1 MINLQNTQQNRLV
14 SKFDEYLN
22 KELNKSIEKIINTM
36 NGQLREFEQII
47 KQFFTGQIDDELQNM
62 IKMNMKQALLTNL
75 TNFTKKFKLNQKI
88 YSEKYKEFVGEEDP
102 TFDLSNN
109 FEESLNESKG
119 GFLKLENKMQLRDNE
134 LNLLLNNV
142 NELATIFK
150 DIQTLVMEQGSIL
163 DRIDYNI
170 EVAGDNVVKGKK
182 SLEKANEY
190 HKKNCFRNALL
201 ILTIVIFVEVIM
213 LIFKFL

>member
-1 MINLQNTQQNRLV
+1 MSNLQNTQQKRLV

-22 KELNKSIEKIINTM
+22 KELNKTIEKILTTIN
-36 NGQLREFEQII
+36 NQLRECEQII
-47 KQFFTGQIDDELQNM
+47 KKFFNNQIDDELQNR
-62 IKMNMKQALLTNL
+62 IKINMKQALLTNL
-75 TNFTKKFKLNQKI
+75 TNFTKKFKLNQKV

-102 TFDLSNN
+102 TFDISNN
-109 FEESLNESKG
+109 FGENLNNKKG
-119 GFLKLENKMQLRDNE
+119 DFLKLENKMQLRDNE
-134 LNLLLNNV
+134 LSLLLNNV

-170 EVAGDNVVKGKK
+170 EVAGDNVIKGKK
-182 SLEKANEY
+182 SLIKANEY

-201 ILTIVIFVEVIM
+201 ILIIIIFVEVLL

>member
-1 MINLQNTQQNRLV
+1 MINLQNTQQKRLV

-119 GFLKLENKMQLRDNE
+119 GFLKLENKIHLRDNE
-134 LNLLLNNV
+134 LNLL
-142 NELATIFK
+142 
-150 DIQTLVMEQGSIL
+150 
-163 DRIDYNI
+163 
-170 EVAGDNVVKGKK
+170 
-182 SLEKANEY
+182 
-190 HKKNCFRNALL
+190 
-201 ILTIVIFVEVIM
+201 
-213 LIFKFL
+213 

>member
-1 MINLQNTQQNRLV
+1 M

-22 KELNKSIEKIINTM
+22 KELNKSIEKTLNIM
-36 NGQLREFEQII
+36 NDQLRDCEYII
-47 KQFFTGQIDDELQNM
+47 KKFFNKDIDDDIQNR
-62 IKMNMKQALLTNL
+62 IKTNMKQSLLTNL
-75 TNFTKKFKLNQKI
+75 TNFTKKFKVNQKI
-88 YSEKYKEFVGEEDP
+88 YSEKYNDLVGEDDP

-109 FEESLNESKG
+109 IEENSNEKKG
-119 GFLKLENKMQLRDNE
+119 GFLKMDDSKRLKQRDNE
-134 LNLLLNNV
+134 LSLLLTNV

-170 EVAGDNVVKGKK
+170 DVAGDNVVKSKK
-182 SLEKANEY
+182 SLIKANEY
-190 HKKNCFRNALL
+190 HKQNCFRNI
-201 ILTIVIFVEVIM
+201 ILVLIVIIFIEVFM

>member
-1 MINLQNTQQNRLV
+1 M

-22 KELNKSIEKIINTM
+22 KELNKSIEKTLNIM
-36 NGQLREFEQII
+36 NDQLRDCEYII
-47 KQFFTGQIDDELQNM
+47 KKFFNKDIDDDIQNR
-62 IKMNMKQALLTNL
+62 IKTNMKQSLLTNL
-75 TNFTKKFKLNQKI
+75 TNFTKKFKVNQKI
-88 YSEKYKEFVGEEDP
+88 YSEKYKDLVGEDDP

-109 FEESLNESKG
+109 IEENSNEKKG
-119 GFLKLENKMQLRDNE
+119 GFLKMDDSKRLQQRDNE
-134 LNLLLNNV
+134 LSLLLTNV

-170 EVAGDNVVKGKK
+170 DVAGDNVVKSKK
-182 SLEKANEY
+182 SLIKANEY
-190 HKKNCFRNALL
+190 HKQNCFRNI
-201 ILTIVIFVEVIM
+201 ILVLIVIIFIEVFM

>member
-1 MINLQNTQQNRLV
+1 M

-22 KELNKSIEKIINTM
+22 KELNKSIEKTLNIM
-36 NGQLREFEQII
+36 NDQLRDCEYII
-47 KQFFTGQIDDELQNM
+47 KKFFNKDIDDDIQNR
-62 IKMNMKQALLTNL
+62 IKTNMKQALLTNL
-75 TNFTKKFKLNQKI
+75 TNFTKKFKVNQKI
-88 YSEKYKEFVGEEDP
+88 YSEKYKDLVGEDDP

-109 FEESLNESKG
+109 IEENSNEKKG
-119 GFLKLENKMQLRDNE
+119 GFLKMDDSKRLKQRDNE
-134 LNLLLNNV
+134 LSLLLTNV

-170 EVAGDNVVKGKK
+170 DVAGDNVVKSKK
-182 SLEKANEY
+182 SLIKANEY
-190 HKKNCFRNALL
+190 HKQNCFRNI
-201 ILTIVIFVEVIM
+201 ILVLIVIIFIEVFM

>member
-1 MINLQNTQQNRLV
+1 M

-22 KELNKSIEKIINTM
+22 KELNKSIEKTLNIM
-36 NGQLREFEQII
+36 NDQLRDCEYII
-47 KQFFTGQIDDELQNM
+47 KKFFNKDIDDDIQNR
-62 IKMNMKQALLTNL
+62 IKTNMKQALLTNL
-75 TNFTKKFKLNQKI
+75 TNFTKKFKVNQKI
-88 YSEKYKEFVGEEDP
+88 YSEKYKDLVGEDDP

-109 FEESLNESKG
+109 IEENSNEKKG
-119 GFLKLENKMQLRDNE
+119 GFLKMDDSKRLQQRDNE
-134 LNLLLNNV
+134 LSLLLTNV

-170 EVAGDNVVKGKK
+170 DVAGDNVVKSKK
-182 SLEKANEY
+182 SLTKANEY
-190 HKKNCFRNALL
+190 HKQNCFRNI
-201 ILTIVIFVEVIM
+201 ILVLIVIIFIEVFM

>member
-1 MINLQNTQQNRLV
+1 M

-22 KELNKSIEKIINTM
+22 KELNKSIEKTLNIM
-36 NGQLREFEQII
+36 NDQLRDCEYII
-47 KQFFTGQIDDELQNM
+47 KKFFNKDIDDDIQNR
-62 IKMNMKQALLTNL
+62 IKTNMKQSLLTNL
-75 TNFTKKFKLNQKI
+75 TNFTKKFKVNQKI
-88 YSEKYKEFVGEEDP
+88 YSEKYKDLVGEDDP

-109 FEESLNESKG
+109 IEENSNEKKG
-119 GFLKLENKMQLRDNE
+119 GFLKMDDSKRLQQRDNE
-134 LNLLLNNV
+134 LSLLLTNV

-170 EVAGDNVVKGKK
+170 DVAGDNVVKSKK
-182 SLEKANEY
+182 SLTKANEY
-190 HKKNCFRNALL
+190 HKQNCFRNI
-201 ILTIVIFVEVIM
+201 ILVLIVIIFIEVFM

>member
-1 MINLQNTQQNRLV
+1 M

-22 KELNKSIEKIINTM
+22 KELNKSIEKTLNIM
-36 NGQLREFEQII
+36 NDQLRDCEYII
-47 KQFFTGQIDDELQNM
+47 KKFFNKDIDDDIQNR
-62 IKMNMKQALLTNL
+62 IKTNMKQSLLTNL
-75 TNFTKKFKLNQKI
+75 TNFTKKFKVNQKI
-88 YSEKYKEFVGEEDP
+88 YSEKYKDLVGEDDP

-109 FEESLNESKG
+109 IEENSNEKKG
-119 GFLKLENKMQLRDNE
+119 GFLKMDDSKRLKQRDNE
-134 LNLLLNNV
+134 LSLLLTNV

-170 EVAGDNVVKGKK
+170 DVAGDNVVKSKK
-182 SLEKANEY
+182 SLTKANEY
-190 HKKNCFRNALL
+190 HKQNCFRNI
-201 ILTIVIFVEVIM
+201 ILVLIVIIFIEVFM

>member
-1 MINLQNTQQNRLV
+1 M

-22 KELNKSIEKIINTM
+22 KELNKSIEKTLNIM
-36 NGQLREFEQII
+36 NDQLRDCEYII
-47 KQFFTGQIDDELQNM
+47 KKFFNKDIDDDIQNR
-62 IKMNMKQALLTNL
+62 IKTNMKQSLLTNL
-75 TNFTKKFKLNQKI
+75 TNFTKKFKVNQKI
-88 YSEKYKEFVGEEDP
+88 YSEKYKDLVGEDDP

-109 FEESLNESKG
+109 IEENSNEKKG
-119 GFLKLENKMQLRDNE
+119 GFLKMDDSKRLKQRDNE
-134 LNLLLNNV
+134 LSLLLTNV

-170 EVAGDNVVKGKK
+170 DVAGDNVVKSKK
-182 SLEKANEY
+182 SLIKANEY
-190 HKKNCFRNALL
+190 HKQNCFRNI
-201 ILTIVIFVEVIM
+201 ILVLIVIIFIEVFM

>member
-1 MINLQNTQQNRLV
+1 MNNLQNTQQKRLV

-142 NELATIFK
+142 TELATIFK

-201 ILTIVIFVEVIM
+201 ILTIVIFIEVIM

>member
-1 MINLQNTQQNRLV
+1 M

-22 KELNKSIEKIINTM
+22 KELNKSIEKTLNIM
-36 NGQLREFEQII
+36 NDQLRDCEYII
-47 KQFFTGQIDDELQNM
+47 KKFFNKDIDDDIQNR
-62 IKMNMKQALLTNL
+62 IKTNMKQALLTNL
-75 TNFTKKFKLNQKI
+75 TNFTKKFKVNQKI
-88 YSEKYKEFVGEEDP
+88 YSEKYKDLVGEDDP

-109 FEESLNESKG
+109 IEENSNEKKG
-119 GFLKLENKMQLRDNE
+119 GFLKTDDSKRLQQRDNE
-134 LNLLLNNV
+134 LSLLLTNV

-170 EVAGDNVVKGKK
+170 DVAGDNVVKSKK
-182 SLEKANEY
+182 SLTKANEY
-190 HKKNCFRNALL
+190 HKQNCFRNI
-201 ILTIVIFVEVIM
+201 ILVLIVIIFIEVFM

>member
-1 MINLQNTQQNRLV
+1 MV

-22 KELNKSIEKIINTM
+22 KELNRTIEKILNEMNT
-36 NGQLREFEQII
+36 QLKECENII
-47 KQFFTGQIDDELQNM
+47 KKYFNIQIDNETQNQ
-62 IKMNMKQALLTNL
+62 IKINMKQTLFTNF

-88 YSEKYKEFVGEEDP
+88 YAEKYKEFVGEDDP
-102 TFDLSNN
+102 TFDLSRRTNDN
-109 FEESLNESKG
+109 HNDKKGDFLKTEESKHVL
-119 GFLKLENKMQLRDNE
+119 QQRDNE
-134 LNLLLNNV
+134 LSLLLNNV
-142 NELATIFK
+142 SELSNIFK

-170 EVAGDNVVKGKK
+170 ELAGDNVIK
-182 SLEKANEY
+182 SKNSITKANEY

-201 ILTIVIFVEVIM
+201 ALIIIIFIEAFL

>member
-1 MINLQNTQQNRLV
+1 M

-22 KELNKSIEKIINTM
+22 KELNKSIEKTLNIM
-36 NGQLREFEQII
+36 NDQLRDCEYII
-47 KQFFTGQIDDELQNM
+47 KKFFNKDIDDDIQNR
-62 IKMNMKQALLTNL
+62 IKTNMKQALLTNL
-75 TNFTKKFKLNQKI
+75 TNFTKKFKVNQKI
-88 YSEKYKEFVGEEDP
+88 YSEKYKDLVGEDDP

-109 FEESLNESKG
+109 IEENSNEKKG
-119 GFLKLENKMQLRDNE
+119 GFLKMDDSKRLQQRDNE
-134 LNLLLNNV
+134 LSLLLTNV

-170 EVAGDNVVKGKK
+170 DVAGDNVVKSKK
-182 SLEKANEY
+182 SLIKANEY
-190 HKKNCFRNALL
+190 HKQNCFRNI
-201 ILTIVIFVEVIM
+201 ILVLIVIIFIEVFM

>member
-1 MINLQNTQQNRLV
+1 M

-22 KELNKSIEKIINTM
+22 KELNKSIEKTLNIM
-36 NGQLREFEQII
+36 NDQLRDCEYII
-47 KQFFTGQIDDELQNM
+47 KKFFNKDIDDDIQNR
-62 IKMNMKQALLTNL
+62 IKSNMKQSLLTNL
-75 TNFTKKFKLNQKI
+75 TNFTKKFKVNQKI
-88 YSEKYKEFVGEEDP
+88 YSEKYKDLVGEDDP

-109 FEESLNESKG
+109 IEENSNEKKG
-119 GFLKLENKMQLRDNE
+119 GFLKMDDSKRLQQRDNE
-134 LNLLLNNV
+134 LSLLLTNV

-170 EVAGDNVVKGKK
+170 DVAGDNVVKSKK
-182 SLEKANEY
+182 SLTKANEY
-190 HKKNCFRNALL
+190 HKQNCFRNI
-201 ILTIVIFVEVIM
+201 ILVLIVIIFIEVFM

>member
-1 MINLQNTQQNRLV
+1 M

-22 KELNKSIEKIINTM
+22 KELNKSIEKTLNIM
-36 NGQLREFEQII
+36 NDQLRDCEYII
-47 KQFFTGQIDDELQNM
+47 KKFFNKDIDDDIQNR
-62 IKMNMKQALLTNL
+62 IKTNMKQALLTNL
-75 TNFTKKFKLNQKI
+75 TNFTKKFKVNQKI
-88 YSEKYKEFVGEEDP
+88 YSEKYKDLVGEDDP

-109 FEESLNESKG
+109 IEENSNEKKG
-119 GFLKLENKMQLRDNE
+119 GFLKTDDSKRLQQRDNE
-134 LNLLLNNV
+134 LSLLLTNV

-170 EVAGDNVVKGKK
+170 DVAGDNVVKSKK
-182 SLEKANEY
+182 SLIKANEY
-190 HKKNCFRNALL
+190 HKQNCFRNI
-201 ILTIVIFVEVIM
+201 ILVLIVIIFIEVFM